1 MSNPEDHSNNHV
13 DERPNMADIDEEE
26 RALDLEYEQLVA
38 ARNRIDE
45 KKQRNAAMR
54 ASTITIDSNPI
65 QTSINQPVNV
75 SRLEQSRSTTP
86 HSVDAPPAARAL
98 SFGATPRTVVTNG
111 RFDRY
116 ASFIGRR
123 QTLSSVE
130 PLPIDESDSNS
141 EVSASRAQH
150 INPPTQRVMT
160 ITGAKGP
167 IPFDGT
173 IPQNKSPLVFLN
185 QFFDQL
191 ERYLAYEF
199 DRQRV
204 DPTPDEWMTLARLY
218 IVGTASQVADDV
230 ELIAYQQGRFE
241 PIEWPELRE
250 GLIEHFVH
258 PEPAYS
264 LVSTMMSLEQR
275 QGESIRDF
283 TNRFNALHAELATH
297 NLASRDL
304 STALYLHALLPPIRA
319 RVTEQVASVE
329 YFKEKKIGPGQA
341 REALSCLLLLALAR
355 ETALASRKSTP
366 PPTAHTASR
375 SASSTSAVT
384 TTSST
389 AKRDDQSAHLL
400 RQKIVET
407 VTVPDELFNA
417 RKAAGVCGRCNG
429 QHKTFGCRFPR
440 NLTPAPTTGRSN
452 VRANV
457 MDANE
462 NVGAE
467 PTAPKN

>member
-1 MSNPEDHSNNHV
+1 MSNSEDHPNNHV
-13 DERPNMADIDEEE
+13 DEHPNMADIDEEE

-38 ARNRIDE
+38 ARNRIEE

-54 ASTITIDSNPI
+54 APTMTTESNPI
-65 QTSINQPVNV
+65 QSTNQSVNAP
-75 SRLEQSRSTTP
+75 RLEQGRSTP
-86 HSVDAPPAARAL
+86 HSVNAHPAARAL

-116 ASFIGRR
+116 ASFINRR

-130 PLPIDESDSNS
+130 PLPIDDNDSGS
-141 EVSASRAQH
+141 EISASRLQH
-150 INPPTQRVMT
+150 VNPPTRRVLT

-167 IPFDGT
+167 NPFDGT
-173 IPQNKSPLVFLN
+173 IPANKSPLVFLN
-185 QFFDQL
+185 EFFDQL
-191 ERYLAYEF
+191 ERFLAYEC

-204 DPTPDEWMTLARLY
+204 DPTPDEWMKFARLY
-218 IVGTASQVADDV
+218 IVGTASGVADDV

-241 PIEWPELRE
+241 PIEWPEIRA
-250 GLIEHFVH
+250 GLIEHFAH

-264 LVSTMMSLEQR
+264 LVASMMKLEQR
-275 QGESIRDF
+275 QGESVRDF
-283 TNRFNALHAELATH
+283 TSRFNALHAELATH
-297 NLASRDL
+297 ELASRDL

-341 REALSCLLLLALAR
+341 REALSCLFLLALAR
-355 ETALASRKSTP
+355 ETALASRKTVP
-366 PPTAHTASR
+366 PPTTHTASR
-375 SASSTSAVT
+375 SAPSASAVA

-389 AKRDDQSAHLL
+389 AKRDDQSASLL

-429 QHKTFGCRFPR
+429 QHKTFSCRFPR

-462 NVGAE
+462 SVGAD
-467 PTAPKN
+467 PTAQKN